1 MVLSQPMRI
10 LISNDDG
17 YNAEG
22 LAVLYQSLCSIAECD
37 VVAPNSN
44 RSAASHALTLR
55 DPLRVTTLDN
65 GFIAVDG
72 TPTDCVHL
80 VSNGLLDVVPDMVV
94 SGINSGM
101 NMGDDV
107 LYSGTVAAAIEGR
120 FLARPSVAFSMSSYA
135 PKHYGTGGVVAA
147 KLIRNLLVQ
156 PLPPDTILNV
166 NIPDIPIKRLKGM
179 RATRLGSRHKA
190 GELRETLDPGG
201 DKLYWLGPP
210 GEIRDDSPG
219 TDFHAVNNDYVSITP
234 LHIDMTQHS
243 AIDSVASWIES
254 AR

>member
-1 MVLSQPMRI
+1 MRI

-17 YNAEG
+17 YDAEG
-22 LAVLYQSLCSIAECD
+22 LAVLYQSLRGIAECD
-37 VVAPNSN
+37 VVAPKSN

-55 DPLRVTTLDN
+55 DPLRVTNLDN

-135 PKHYGTGGVVAA
+135 PRHYATGGVVAA
-147 KLIRNLLVQ
+147 KLIENLLNH

-166 NIPDIPIKRLKGM
+166 NIPDIPAGKLKGM
-179 RATRLGSRHKA
+179 RATRLGSRHMA
-190 GELRETLDPGG
+190 GELHESLDPRG

-210 GEIRDDSPG
+210 GEIRDDAPG

-234 LHIDMTQHS
+234 LHIDMTQHG
-243 AIDSVASWIES
+243 AVDDVAHWLECA